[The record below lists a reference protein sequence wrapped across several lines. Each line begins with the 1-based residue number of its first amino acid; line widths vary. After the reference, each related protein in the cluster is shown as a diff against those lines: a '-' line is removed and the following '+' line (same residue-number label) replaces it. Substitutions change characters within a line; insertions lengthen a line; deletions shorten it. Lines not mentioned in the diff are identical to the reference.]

1 MGGIG
6 SDNVVVGQEELRV
19 ELGRASTSGPAWEG
33 KELSVTS
40 LLPPWDVSPGQL
52 AVLCL
57 VLKYKIKVDETRDC
71 KGQWERMCCGKGMS
85 RIEMKLE
92 RICKCMRT
100 CLDAGEK
107 PFLFVWCHNL
117 DF

>member
-33 KELSVTS
+33 KVLSVTS

-71 KGQWERMCCGKGMS
+71 KGQWERMCCGKGH
-85 RIEMKLE
+85 E
-92 RICKCMRT
+92 
-100 CLDAGEK
+100 
-107 PFLFVWCHNL
+107 PY
-117 DF
+117 